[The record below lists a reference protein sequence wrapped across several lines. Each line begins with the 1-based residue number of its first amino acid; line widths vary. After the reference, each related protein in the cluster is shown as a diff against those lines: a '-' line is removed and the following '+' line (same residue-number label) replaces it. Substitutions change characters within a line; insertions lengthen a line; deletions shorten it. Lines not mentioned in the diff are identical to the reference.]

1 MKIINIDKHKRRSDN
16 MKTKA
21 EILVKDLSS
30 NPAKNYTI
38 EQTEDLARRVLRDCE
53 FDNIIGATPIVK
65 IANCFG
71 FSCLKAE
78 NMPDDISG
86 NIFIGGTTELLYNTS
101 KVIIV
106 GNNEEYAHQRFIIAH
121 ELAHYFIDYIG
132 SPEFKNPNLLFS
144 KTYPK
149 INHSSDEEIRADIF
163 AAELLMPSELF
174 LRKYIKAMEASDFN
188 KKYIVS
194 YLATFFKTK
203 KSSIIKRIDE
213 VIS

>member
-1 MKIINIDKHKRRSDN
+1 M
-16 MKTKA
+16 
-21 EILVKDLSS
+21 
-30 NPAKNYTI
+30 
-38 EQTEDLARRVLRDCE
+38 
-53 FDNIIGATPIVK
+53 
-65 IANCFG
+65 
-71 FSCLKAE
+71 
-78 NMPDDISG
+78 
-86 NIFIGGTTELLYNTS
+86 
-101 KVIIV
+101 
-106 GNNEEYAHQRFIIAH
+106 
-121 ELAHYFIDYIG
+121 
-132 SPEFKNPNLLFS
+132 LFS

-149 INHSSDEEIRADIF
+149 INHSSDEEIRADRF